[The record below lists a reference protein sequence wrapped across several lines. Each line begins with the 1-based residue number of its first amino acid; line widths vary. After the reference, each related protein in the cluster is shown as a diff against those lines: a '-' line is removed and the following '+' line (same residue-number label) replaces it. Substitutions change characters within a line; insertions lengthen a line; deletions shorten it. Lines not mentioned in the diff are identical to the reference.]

1 MVKLLLIEDDLEMQG
16 LIKVYLEQAKFE
28 VVTTHSPTQALE
40 ILKDQKNRIDL
51 IILDLG
57 LPEMDGLE
65 LCKKIRQL
73 TKIPIIISSARG
85 DIYNKIQGFDKGADD
100 YLAKPYEPVELIA
113 RLEAMLRRLKP
124 KETTFDNL
132 VINTQKREV
141 YLDNALVD
149 LTNAEFDIL
158 ALLIENRLH
167 PISREAIA
175 NTISAIHDD
184 SSLRSIDTHMH
195 NLRIKLNDNAKEPKF
210 LQSVWGI
217 GYKFCL

>member
-1 MVKLLLIEDDLEMQG
+1 
-16 LIKVYLEQAKFE
+16 
-28 VVTTHSPTQALE
+28 
-40 ILKDQKNRIDL
+40 
-51 IILDLG
+51 
-57 LPEMDGLE
+57 MDGLE

>member
-113 RLEAMLRRLKP
+113 RLEALLRRLKP